1 MNKIKWFILDNFP
14 AIFVILMFT
23 FAMALAANHAG
34 VL

>member
-1 MNKIKWFILDNFP
+1 MNKLKWLILDNLP

-23 FAMALAANHAG
+23 FGMIMAAEHAG

>member
-1 MNKIKWFILDNFP
+1 MNKFKWFILDNLP

-23 FAMALAANHAG
+23 FGMIMAAEHAG